1 VNAKIVQLLKPA
13 FAFFLKHA
21 LFSLKPLFLS
31 ENEKLKNAFQEK
43 GFHLALCTHPSI
55 VFGERREAKG
65 HVGCLTW
72 KVAFLKKC
80 IKIGLLKDE
89 KGHRLLQEI
98 GIQPYYGNGVEFWF
112 EESHSPL
119 KPYCLPEVEKPKGR
133 IAVYSAVTGEYDDVH
148 EILYKEDGVD
158 YFLFTNNP
166 SLRSK
171 TWQVVLVE
179 SNLDDMLL
187 SREIKMLPYK
197 YLGEA
202 YDMSI
207 YVDANVVIYGE
218 LSNLTKYLAGEK
230 TLAVSRHGERRTVKA
245 EIDACVRLK
254 GVDKKEA
261 EKQYEKY
268 LQEGFQDDQ
277 SLLECGLLVRKH
289 KDQKLQHLMQV
300 WFEEYKNGIRRDQ
313 LSLLPCINCL
323 LFDGLAVMEGSVWHN
338 QFGRIQKHKNVKT
351 DRDHIH

>member
-1 VNAKIVQLLKPA
+1 MNAKIVQLLKPA

-112 EESHSPL
+112 EESHSPI
-119 KPYCLPEVEKPKGR
+119 KPYHLPEVEKPKGR
-133 IAVYSAVTGEYDDVH
+133 LAVYSALTGNYDNVH
-148 EILYKEDGVD
+148 EILYKEEGVD
-158 YFLFTNNP
+158 YLLFTNNT
-166 SLRSK
+166 SLKSK
-171 TWQVVLVE
+171 TWQVVFVE
-179 SNLDDMLL
+179 SELDNVLL
-187 SREIKMLPYK
+187 SRKIKMLPHK
-197 YLGEA
+197 YLGDA

-207 YVDANVVIYGE
+207 YIDANAVIYGE
-218 LSNLTKYLAGEK
+218 LSNLTKYLVGEK
-230 TLAVSRHGERRTVKA
+230 SFAASRHSERKSVKE
-245 EIDACVRLK
+245 EIEVCVRLRC
-254 GVDKKEA
+254 VDKTEA
-261 EKQYEKY
+261 EKQYEEY

-277 SLLECGLLVRKH
+277 PLLECGLLVRKH
-289 KDQKLQHLMQV
+289 KEQNLQQLMQV
-300 WFEEYKNGIRRDQ
+300 WFGEFKNGVRRDQ
-313 LSLLPCINCL
+313 LSLLPCISRL
-323 LFDGLAVMEGSVWHN
+323 HFEGLATMDGSVWHN
-338 QFGRIQKHKNVKT
+338 QFNRIQSHKKV
-351 DRDHIH
+351 